1 VSSFFH
7 RYGLGLILSS
17 DYDVMLSPLSDF
29 KKAMEEAGL
38 SQKVVY
44 LDRKDQYKFN
54 VKKTS

>member
-1 VSSFFH
+1 
-7 RYGLGLILSS
+7 
-17 DYDVMLSPLSDF
+17 MLSPLSDF